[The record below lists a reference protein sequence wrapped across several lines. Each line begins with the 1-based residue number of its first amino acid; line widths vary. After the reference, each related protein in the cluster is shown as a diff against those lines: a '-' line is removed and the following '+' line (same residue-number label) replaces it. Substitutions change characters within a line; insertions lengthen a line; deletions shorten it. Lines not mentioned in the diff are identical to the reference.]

1 MITRVTLATILAIL
15 TAVPALPQERFSF
28 FQAST
33 PESVERMLKLANL
46 RDDDVVVDLGSGNG
60 LIPLTAARMN
70 RRLRGLGVD
79 INAMLV
85 DESNQQARS
94 EGMGDRVR
102 FEHRNA
108 FDADLREA
116 TVVTMWLFPE
126 LMRLLRPVILERARP
141 GTRVLTSTWDLGSWP
156 PDKTDTDGGSPIYL
170 WVVPARVAGGWHW
183 DLQVGGRRINYA
195 SLLEQRFQAVD
206 GVARAGD
213 RREVLEGMTL
223 QRRRHLVHVC
233 HHARRVR
240 PHAARVQRQGR
251 RRSDRGDG
259 ESDAE
264 GSADA
269 DHGVARAAGRALRL
283 LRADRHRDVRA
294 AGRQPAHDDPG
305 IAVEAQR
312 PVTSGLD
319 SRCDQSQR
327 RKVRPIAPRIAREQR
342 QPGDRRVRT
351 DVEVG
356 HRRTARAPAAAVLDE
371 TLARQKRAL
380 PWQRQTPEV
389 IHRQRGVEVFDALE
403 PCGYLGVNDWIDE
416 QGAPVGGLGEHRRGP
431 VEPLVV
437 LGQEVEQ
444 HVAVDERA
452 VQTQPLVRRM
462 ISSVV
467 IRLVARPLRCATS
480 A

>member
-79 INAMLV
+79 INPRLV

-156 PDKTDTDGGSPIYL
+156 PDKTDTDGGSPIHL

-183 DLQVGGRRINYA
+183 DLEVGGRRINYA

-223 QRRRHLVHVC
+223 SGADISFTFAITLDGFGLTQHEFSGKVDGDQIVGTVKVTPKDQPTQTMAWR
-233 HHARRVR
+233 ARRVE
-240 PHAARVQRQGR
+240 
-251 RRSDRGDG
+251 RSDYFAPTGTAMF
-259 ESDAE
+259 E
-264 GSADA
+264 
-269 DHGVARAAGRALRL
+269 
-283 LRADRHRDVRA
+283 
-294 AGRQPAHDDPG
+294 QPAASTTTPG
-305 IAVEAQR
+305 LQ
-312 PVTSGLD
+312 
-319 SRCDQSQR
+319 
-327 RKVRPIAPRIAREQR
+327 
-342 QPGDRRVRT
+342 
-351 DVEVG
+351 
-356 HRRTARAPAAAVLDE
+356 
-371 TLARQKRAL
+371 
-380 PWQRQTPEV
+380 
-389 IHRQRGVEVFDALE
+389 
-403 PCGYLGVNDWIDE
+403 
-416 QGAPVGGLGEHRRGP
+416 
-431 VEPLVV
+431 
-437 LGQEVEQ
+437 
-444 HVAVDERA
+444 
-452 VQTQPLVRRM
+452 
-462 ISSVV
+462 
-467 IRLVARPLRCATS
+467 
-480 A
+480 